1 MHRPLEV
8 AEALGPAGVVQRR
21 LAGLFVLAGVPVR
34 LAVAVVPVGVAGW
47 RWNRLAG
54 SDRAASGL
62 PQSVRPETPPLAV
75 GCAFAHR

>member
-1 MHRPLEV
+1 MHRPPEI

-21 LAGLFVLAGVPVR
+21 LAGLVVLAGVPVR
-34 LAVAVVPVGVAGW
+34 LAVAVAPVGVAGW

-54 SDRAASGL
+54 YRAASGL

-75 GCAFAHR
+75 GCAFARR